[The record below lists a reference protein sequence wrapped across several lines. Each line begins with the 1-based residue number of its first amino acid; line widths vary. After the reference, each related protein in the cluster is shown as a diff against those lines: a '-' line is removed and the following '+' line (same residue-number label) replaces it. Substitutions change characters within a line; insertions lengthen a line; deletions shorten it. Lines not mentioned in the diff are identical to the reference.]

1 MSANQVNSDGRIER
15 LSTRDGYDRWSEIYD
30 TEDNA
35 LIALEETH
43 LPALLGDVGGLR
55 VVELGCGTGRHALRL
70 ATVGAS
76 VTALDYSDGMVG
88 KARHKP
94 GWERVH
100 FVRHDLTRRL
110 PLRDGDFDRVLC
122 CLVLDHI
129 RDLVGFFS
137 ECRRVCRAGGFL
149 LVSVMHPAMML
160 RGIQAHFTDPRTG
173 YDVRPAGVP
182 NQIAD
187 YVMAAIRAGL
197 VFDHLSEHAV
207 DEQLAARSPRAAKY
221 LGWPM
226 LLLMRLRPAG
236 DSVER
241 EESGR

>member
-1 MSANQVNSDGRIER
+1 MNADERIER

-35 LIALEETH
+35 LIALEQAR
-43 LPALLGDVGGLR
+43 LVPLLGDVDGLR
-55 VVELGCGTGRHALRL
+55 VADLGCGTGRHALRL
-70 ATVGAS
+70 ATAGAS

-88 KARHKP
+88 QARDKP

-100 FVRHDLTRRL
+100 FVGHDLTRPL
-110 PLRDGDFDRVLC
+110 PLLDADFDRVLC

-137 ECRRVCRAGGFL
+137 ECRRVCRADGFV

-173 YDVRPAGVP
+173 CDVRPASVP

-187 YVMAAIRAGL
+187 YVMAVIRAGL

-226 LLLMRLRPAG
+226 LLLMRLRP
-236 DSVER
+236 DRESVGR
-241 EESGR
+241 EKSRR

>member
-1 MSANQVNSDGRIER
+1 MNADERIER

-35 LIALEETH
+35 LIALEQARL
-43 LPALLGDVGGLR
+43 LPLLGDVAGLR
-55 VVELGCGTGRHALRL
+55 VADLGCGTGRHALRL
-70 ATVGAS
+70 AAAGAS

-88 KARHKP
+88 KARDKP

-100 FVRHDLTRRL
+100 FVRHDLTRPL
-110 PLRDGDFDRVLC
+110 PLRDADFDRVLC

-129 RDLVGFFS
+129 RDLVGFFG
-137 ECRRVCRAGGFL
+137 ECRRVCRAGGYL

-160 RGIQAHFTDPRTG
+160 RGIQAHFTDPNTG
-173 YDVRPAGVP
+173 RDVQPASVP

-187 YVMAAIRAGL
+187 YVMAAFRAGL

-207 DEQLAARSPRAAKY
+207 DEQLAAKSPRAAKY

-226 LLLMRLRPAG
+226 LLLMRLRP
-236 DSVER
+236 DRTSVER
-241 EESGR
+241 EDSDG